1 MPSKAFVVDQAEG
14 ALGLRTNQRTEMLK
28 LALPAGKYALIASGT
43 AECAEH
49 RSVICFI
56 ARNIAWSFAVQSVSR
71 FCMKFA
77 IDGNAWLLTVVSM
90 WNTRTVSSMSWPW
103 RMHEWCSAESGG
115 FIYDR
120 DARSVLAL
128 WCARIPR

>member
-14 ALGLRTNQRTEMLK
+14 ALPLRTNQRTEMLK

-56 ARNIAWSFAVQSVSR
+56 ETTTTTVAR
-71 FCMKFA
+71 
-77 IDGNAWLLTVVSM
+77 GGVVL
-90 WNTRTVSSMSWPW
+90 PG
-103 RMHEWCSAESGG
+103 ASGT
-115 FIYDR
+115 
-120 DARSVLAL
+120 L
-128 WCARIPR
+128 C